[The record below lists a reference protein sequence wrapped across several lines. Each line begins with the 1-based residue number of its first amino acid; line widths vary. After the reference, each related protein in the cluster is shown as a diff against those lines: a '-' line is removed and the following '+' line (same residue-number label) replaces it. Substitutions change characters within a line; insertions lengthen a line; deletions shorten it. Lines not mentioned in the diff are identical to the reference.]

1 MSLKEKWRRIK
12 EEREQNS
19 PDSMTEEQRLQ
30 HEKYVAELT
39 AENRRSVSKVCTLLW
54 CGAMIG
60 WAIFIVLDILF
71 PAGPVKLIFHIVG
84 AVVTAL
90 LALPRVLRF
99 FAARKGK
106 TEENTEA

>member
-1 MSLKEKWRRIK
+1 MSLKEKIRRIK
-12 EEREQNS
+12 EKREENN

-30 HEKYVAELT
+30 HEKYLAELT
-39 AENRRSVSKVCTLLW
+39 AENRRTVSKICIILW

-71 PAGPVKLIFHIVG
+71 PAGPIKLMFHVIG

-90 LALPRVLRF
+90 LALPRVLRWF
-99 FAARKGK
+99 EARKEK
-106 TEENTEA
+106 DDEDAQA

>member
-1 MSLKEKWRRIK
+1 MSLKEKIRRIK
-12 EEREQNS
+12 EEREKNN

-30 HEKYVAELT
+30 HEKYLADLT
-39 AENRRSVSKVCTLLW
+39 EENRRTVGKICTVLW

-71 PAGPVKLIFHIVG
+71 PAGPIKLLFHVIG
-84 AVVTAL
+84 AVMTAL

-99 FAARKGK
+99 FAERKEK
-106 TEENTEA
+106 TDENTEA

>member
-1 MSLKEKWRRIK
+1 MSLKDKIRRIK

-30 HEKYVAELT
+30 HEKYIAELT
-39 AENRRSVSKVCTLLW
+39 AENRRTVRKVSTILW
-54 CGAMIG
+54 CIAMVG

-71 PAGPVKLIFHIVG
+71 PAGPMKLLFHIFG

-90 LALPRVLRF
+90 LALPRVLDY
-99 FAARKGK
+99 FASKK
-106 TEENTEA
+106 KDDEA

>member
-1 MSLKEKWRRIK
+1 MSLKEKIRRIK
-12 EEREQNS
+12 EEREKNN

-30 HEKYVAELT
+30 HEKYIADLT
-39 AENRRSVSKVCTLLW
+39 EENRRTVSKICTVLW

-99 FAARKGK
+99 FAARKEK